1 MLPQRSGFEKEEFVL
16 AQSQRPKVKVS
27 VGPSSLPRLR
37 GRVLPA
43 SCSSGGCRQALACG
57 RIIQPGSLSSHGP
70 FSASV
75 FPPLLS
81 LTRTQVPGLRAPQTR
96 TISSLALPYL
106 HLQASDLQRR
116 ARSEG
121 LSGHTFGRT
130 LFSPPQTGTRPTE
143 SLVGQEQTS

>member
-1 MLPQRSGFEKEEFVL
+1 MLPQQSGFEKEEFVL
-16 AQSQRPKVKVS
+16 AQSQRRKVKVS
-27 VGPSSLPRLR
+27 IGPSSLPRLR

-70 FSASV
+70 SSASV

-81 LTRTQVPGLRAPQTR
+81 LTRTQFPGLRAPQTR

-106 HLQASDLQRR
+106 HLQASDLQR

-130 LFSPPQTGTRPTE
+130 HFSPPQTGTRPTE
-143 SLVGQEQTS
+143 SLVGQEQAS